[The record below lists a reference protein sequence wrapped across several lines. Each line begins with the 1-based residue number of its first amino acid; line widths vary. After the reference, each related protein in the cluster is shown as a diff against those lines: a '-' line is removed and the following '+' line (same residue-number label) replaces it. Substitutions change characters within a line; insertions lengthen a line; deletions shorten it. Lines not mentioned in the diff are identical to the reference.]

1 MSKIFFSILLFFAI
15 IVSAIFFTPINFIVG
30 LVLNNNKELNIQYSY
45 LDGNFFSGSVL
56 DLYFNEQALG
66 DYSYTTKLSTNDIHV
81 NFLSTDEQD
90 ISGNIVKSFGS
101 LDPSIFTIKDFRVEE
116 NISLDLIKGIN
127 LKLYIEELRIEN
139 FQCKSITGSIF
150 INANSIRDELNGDL
164 ACREGN
170 KISTNLKNNKNK
182 SLGSIQYHNSSV
194 KVSISTK
201 ALPDRRLQLLTD
213 EVSFT
218 IDL

>member
-45 LDGNFFSGSVL
+45 LDGNVFSGSVL

-90 ISGNIVKSFGS
+90 ISGNIVKSFDS
-101 LDPSIFTIKDFRVEE
+101 LDPSIFTIKYFRAEE
-116 NISLDLIKGIN
+116 NISLDIIKCIN
-127 LKLYIEELRIEN
+127 LK
-139 FQCKSITGSIF
+139 
-150 INANSIRDELNGDL
+150 
-164 ACREGN
+164 
-170 KISTNLKNNKNK
+170 
-182 SLGSIQYHNSSV
+182 
-194 KVSISTK
+194 KVVIP
-201 ALPDRRLQLLTD
+201 L
-213 EVSFT
+213 
-218 IDL
+218 